1 MIYKEIETRNNKQI
15 AYVRTN
21 EWKEDIILF
30 FHGFFGSKMYFP
42 DTENEDVCIVSFDR
56 PGIGESS
63 VEEYYRMEDFLES
76 VHDVLMEHNVHT
88 VRVIGHSAGGYYAQ
102 VFAEMYP
109 DLVESLTLLASM
121 IPLNCPKT
129 KELVKGNWSSIV
141 NLSLKHKWFSKLY
154 FKIMAKGIKKNI
166 VFKKYT
172 SWMM

>member
-76 VHDVLMEHNVHT
+76 
-88 VRVIGHSAGGYYAQ
+88 
-102 VFAEMYP
+102 
-109 DLVESLTLLASM
+109 SLYMVGKGRYNGS
-121 IPLNCPKT
+121 T
-129 KELVKGNWSSIV
+129 KIYWIFQKRI
-141 NLSLKHKWFSKLY
+141 
-154 FKIMAKGIKKNI
+154 
-166 VFKKYT
+166 
-172 SWMM
+172 